1 MEQIALVIISA
12 LGGGA
17 GIVPLVN
24 GIKKWLKLQG
34 PAAAALTVVVSIV
47 VGALVSWSQGE
58 FLPSGITWE
67 TVIPTLIGILGAS
80 QVVYRW
86 WETRPES

>member
-1 MEQIALVIISA
+1 MQQVALIIIAA

-24 GIKKWLKLQG
+24 GIKERLGWSG
-34 PAAAALTVVVSIV
+34 PAAVALTVAASIV
-47 VGALVSWSQGE
+47 MGVLISWSQGE

-86 WETRPES
+86 WETRPE